1 MLIMDAIKTILL
13 FFQNQILGMRW
24 LNTLAGQTLSAA
36 SIGREPEVEKVT
48 DMARIVSY
56 GVISTPALVVGE
68 RVVSV
73 GKILSAGEIAGLLK
87 KEGL

>member
-48 DMARIVSY
+48 EHARIVSY